1 MLIFQQST
9 NECAGIKYATTI
21 LCNKTS
27 TNKKT
32 MFTLVL
38 VKKFKIQKMVFAY
51 RTVVMNRVDIKS
63 KNNDNNN

>member
-1 MLIFQQST
+1 
-9 NECAGIKYATTI
+9 
-21 LCNKTS
+21 
-27 TNKKT
+27 